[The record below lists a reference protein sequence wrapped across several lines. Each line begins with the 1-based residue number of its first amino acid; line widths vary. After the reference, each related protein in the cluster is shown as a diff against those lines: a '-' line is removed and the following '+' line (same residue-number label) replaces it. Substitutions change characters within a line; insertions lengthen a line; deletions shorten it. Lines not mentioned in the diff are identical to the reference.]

1 MGGEI
6 MQFPK
11 TVDEF
16 MEQYKVVDTEHI
28 YSNGTEYVP
37 IFRMKQWFEYQEA
50 KAKKF
55 IEAYAKAR
63 EILAF
68 TGEFQDPMPEPKIE
82 IPIYDIEEI
91 HHGCT
96 VQVLTSSV
104 TGESSVGWW
113 KEEE

>member
-1 MGGEI
+1 MTDVVEA
-6 MQFPK
+6 MRHC
-11 TVDEF
+11 
-16 MEQYKVVDTEHI
+16 VDTCDCPTCPVEDKYKGRECI
-28 YSNGTEYVP
+28 T
-37 IFRMKQWFEYQEA
+37 ILM
-50 KAKKF
+50 
-55 IEAYAKAR
+55 AR
-63 EILAF
+63 AISEINDLR
-68 TGEFQDPMPEPKIE
+68 KVE

>member
-1 MGGEI
+1 MGVFVRGSEKPHCCAECDTYGVRDVLDVECQYGN
-6 MQFPK
+6 MNTCPL
-11 TVDEF
+11 VSMPDELCD
-16 MEQYKVVDTEHI
+16 MYLAA
-28 YSNGTEYVP
+28 
-37 IFRMKQWFEYQEA
+37 QET
-50 KAKKF
+50 
-55 IEAYAKAR
+55 
-63 EILAF
+63 LAF
-68 TGEFQDPMPEPKIE
+68 TGDFSDPMPEPKIE

>member
-1 MGGEI
+1 M
-6 MQFPK
+6 M
-11 TVDEF
+11 
-16 MEQYKVVDTEHI
+16 
-28 YSNGTEYVP
+28 P
-37 IFRMKQWFEYQEA
+37 IFHKPEIPLIQRLRNLENIIPENVKIYDVMDTVLCSRA
-50 KAKKF
+50 F
-55 IEAYAKAR
+55 IEAIASLAKEAADAL
-63 EILAF
+63 E
-68 TGEFQDPMPEPKIE
+68 GGIE

>member
-1 MGGEI
+1 MTKEEIVERLANIAEHAVHFAGEKRFVMSLDDGI
-6 MQFPK
+6 ALNLAIKMLTDPK
-11 TVDEF
+11 PE
-16 MEQYKVVDTEHI
+16 I
-28 YSNGTEYVP
+28 Y
-37 IFRMKQWFEYQEA
+37 
-50 KAKKF
+50 
-55 IEAYAKAR
+55 
-63 EILAF
+63 
-68 TGEFQDPMPEPKIE
+68 

>member
-1 MGGEI
+1 MTKEEVIKRLTNLAEHAVHFSGEPTFVMSLDDGI
-6 MQFPK
+6 ALNLALEMLA
-11 TVDEF
+11 DE
-16 MEQYKVVDTEHI
+16 
-28 YSNGTEYVP
+28 
-37 IFRMKQWFEYQEA
+37 
-50 KAKKF
+50 
-55 IEAYAKAR
+55 
-63 EILAF
+63 
-68 TGEFQDPMPEPKIE
+68 KIE

>member
-1 MGGEI
+1 MT
-6 MQFPK
+6 M
-11 TVDEF
+11 TR
-16 MEQYKVVDTEHI
+16 EQIIRSLKEC
-28 YSNGTEYVP
+28 NKEYRAACENCDYRDVHPAKCVKHLINDAIHLLELDSPDSEPVP
-37 IFRMKQWFEYQEA
+37 V
-50 KAKKF
+50 
-55 IEAYAKAR
+55 
-63 EILAF
+63 
-68 TGEFQDPMPEPKIE
+68 E